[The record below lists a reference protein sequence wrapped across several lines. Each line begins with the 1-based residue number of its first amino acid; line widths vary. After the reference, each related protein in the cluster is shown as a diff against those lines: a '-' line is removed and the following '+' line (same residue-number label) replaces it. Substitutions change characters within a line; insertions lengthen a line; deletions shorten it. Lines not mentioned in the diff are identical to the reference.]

1 MPTDYG
7 RLAFDENGVRNQA
20 DFDVFNLVA
29 EKSGIRRWKVS
40 RLRLLDHY
48 RCLHKLS
55 KYN

>member
-48 RCLHKLS
+48 RCLRKLS